1 MLPASMDSLLAKLS
15 EQQVILE
22 KQKNTLSPK
31 QYERGQHQ
39 DDSSSGSVL
48 LTPASEKNS
57 FSKIQSGDEKGKD
70 ATTQL
75 DVVEMVRLKKEL
87 DAAKDQI
94 ARQKIELDQNRV
106 IKHTIDQVTS
116 LSCGAE
122 VKPKFD
128 ASSVHHATLNPAIRA
143 GTMRQD
149 NWSHNEDTRSE
160 FSDVMSAAAF
170 NTTQNIWSPPV
181 RPTFTTGSS
190 VHSNQQ
196 FQQPSSTWGQPGAR
210 PWNHR
215 GAGPSLPS
223 LAIPQQQHMQQRNY
237 SGPMSPVSAN
247 DVRAFNDYNQFQ
259 GSSGL
264 RRSNAQNTRN
274 TSLFPLSR
282 NNGWDMYTGN
292 VGALDGVNVAM
303 NPNAAFQSMGLYPA
317 SLQYQPRPIGTPLSP
332 TAEEFRTSQASAT
345 PWNAAVGSTHHSFL
359 WLC

>member
-1 MLPASMDSLLAKLS
+1 MLPSSMDSLLAKLS
-15 EQQVILE
+15 EQQAILE

-31 QYERGQHQ
+31 QYEKGQHQ

-48 LTPASEKNS
+48 LTPASEQNNFGKA
-57 FSKIQSGDEKGKD
+57 QSGDEKGKD
-70 ATTQL
+70 ITVQL
-75 DVVEMVRLKKEL
+75 DAVEMVRLKKEL

-94 ARQKIELDQNRV
+94 ARQKKELDQNRV
-106 IKHTIDQVTS
+106 IKHTLDQVTGLPS
-116 LSCGAE
+116 GAE
-122 VKPKFD
+122 FKPKFEALSGQH
-128 ASSVHHATLNPAIRA
+128 ASLNPPIRA
-143 GTMRQD
+143 ATVRQD
-149 NWSHNEDTRSE
+149 NWSHNEDVRSE

-181 RPTFTTGSS
+181 RPAFTTGSS
-190 VHSNQQ
+190 VHSSQQ

-215 GAGPSLPS
+215 GAGPALPS
-223 LAIPQQQHMQQRNY
+223 LTIPQQQHMQQRNY
-237 SGPMSPVSAN
+237 TGPMSPVSAN
-247 DVRAFNDYNQFQ
+247 DVRAFSDYNHFQ
-259 GSSGL
+259 GGAGL

-274 TSLFPLSR
+274 TSLFPLQR

-303 NPNAAFQSMGLYPA
+303 NPNAAYQSMGLYPA

-345 PWNAAVGSTHHSFL
+345 PWNAAVSFNHNRIL
-359 WLC
+359 WFC